1 MKDLTY
7 AILNKNMKI
16 ELKSH
21 WNVAMTKIYHGSNCA
36 SRRKN
41 NLPRGYTTTIRTDIQ
56 IWHKVSDTCSSC
68 YHLSCLGICT
78 HCS

>member
-21 WNVAMTKIYHGSNCA
+21 RNAAMTNICCVSNCA
-36 SRRKN
+36 SKRKN
-41 NLPRGYTTTIRTDIQ
+41 NLPKRLHNNYWNRY
-56 IWHKVSDTCSSC
+56 SDLAQC
-68 YHLSCLGICT
+68 
-78 HCS
+78 